1 MLQNNSC
8 WQANFSFRGQL
19 CPANVQTEIKLH
31 IQGWIY
37 NIFNCQAS
45 PDYFHYTFKSN
56 EVKYR
61 TVESLHI
68 YVHILGH
75 HLLIIFK
82 STRMLYSCRSA
93 AELGS
98 VPEDVQLWLCLKPE
112 YQNWSAPNLDLAPVF
127 PIQVYCSQHVLLIA
141 CRPLASP
148 PMRPAAL
155 PQRFVSCPQIHNT
168 VKVCGEW
175 HIVISVSVFI
185 NVSQLKL
192 EKYGTRMPSSIAGW
206 EVYCISWSVSIVTP
220 HVSKQSSFTKFEI
233 KRLKIHP
240 LFSNLLER
248 S

>member
-1 MLQNNSC
+1 MNSFLFC
-8 WQANFSFRGQL
+8 CKIIPAGKQTFLFWGKL

-37 NIFNCQAS
+37 NIFNCQAI

-56 EVKYR
+56 EVKYKK
-61 TVESLHI
+61 VESLHI

-82 STRMLYSCRSA
+82 STRMLYSCHSA
-93 AELGS
+93 AELEP

-127 PIQVYCSQHVLLIA
+127 PMEVYCSQHVLLIA

-148 PMRPAAL
+148 PMGPAAL

-192 EKYGTRMPSSIAGW
+192 GEKYATGMPSRIAGW

-220 HVSKQSSFTKFEI
+220 SCLKAIFVYKVWNQKI
-233 KRLKIHP
+233 KDSPI
-240 LFSNLLER
+240 S
-248 S
+248 